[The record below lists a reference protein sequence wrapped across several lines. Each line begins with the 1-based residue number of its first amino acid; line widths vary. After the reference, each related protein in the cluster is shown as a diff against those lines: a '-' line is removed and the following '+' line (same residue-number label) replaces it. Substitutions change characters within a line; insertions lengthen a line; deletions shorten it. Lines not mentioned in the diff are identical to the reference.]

1 MVSISKRGFISPS
14 LVFAIRRRIVLVP
27 MSIEATLLVKIG
39 SDVTTEFLWNDLGCQ
54 LGMKDLEECR
64 SNLISIVSW
73 ILTDKATYR
82 SMVGPFI
89 FGREE
94 TARKLR
100 HSPGIGDAPTA
111 SSLAGAG
118 LIRAGA
124 SDFVFF

>member
-1 MVSISKRGFISPS
+1 
-14 LVFAIRRRIVLVP
+14 

-73 ILTDKATYR
+73 ILTDKATYQ

-89 FGREE
+89 FGRKE
-94 TARKLR
+94 TARKLL

-111 SSLAGAG
+111 SSLAGQG
-118 LIRAGA
+118 SSEQEHRTL
-124 SDFVFF
+124 FFSK